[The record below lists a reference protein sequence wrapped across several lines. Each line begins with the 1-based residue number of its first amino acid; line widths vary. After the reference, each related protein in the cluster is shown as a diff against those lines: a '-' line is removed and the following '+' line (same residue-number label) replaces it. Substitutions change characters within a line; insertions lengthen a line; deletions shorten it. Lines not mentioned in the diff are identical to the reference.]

1 VGILAHQIRYIHV
14 GKNAHS
20 TKAIYMIN
28 PLRGM
33 KDLTFEESERFTYI
47 IDTATTIAKRYGY
60 GYIETPILEE
70 TALFKRSVGDSS
82 DIVSKE
88 MYQFED
94 KGGNDVCMRPEGTA
108 GVVRAFVSAKLDR
121 QPMKQKF
128 FYYGPMFRYERPQKG
143 RLREFHQFGCES
155 FGEASVYEDFT
166 IIIMMSQI
174 FESLGIGVTL
184 EINSLGCSECMPP
197 YKENL
202 VHFLT
207 NIKEKLCTDCNRR
220 IDTNP
225 IRVLDCK
232 NETCQALLVTSP
244 KLIDNLCE
252 TCDSDFTKLKK
263 LLDNAKIKYT
273 VNTNLVRGLDYYN
286 KTAFEFVSNEIGAQS
301 AIAGGG
307 RYDKLVEF
315 LDGKPTPAVGFAIGI
330 ERIMELVKMP
340 EPIREG
346 IYMGAMTEDA
356 IETLFALAT
365 KKRQETKVT
374 VEFNAKGFKSHM
386 KGVDK
391 AHARYA
397 VLIGKDELANGT
409 VWVKDLESK
418 EEKSVTLEDF

>member
-1 VGILAHQIRYIHV
+1 
-14 GKNAHS
+14 
-20 TKAIYMIN
+20 MIN

-33 KDLTFEESERFTYI
+33 KDLTFDDSQRFVHIVT
-47 IDTATTIAKRYGY
+47 TAIGIAKKYGY

-108 GVVRAFVSAKLDR
+108 GVVRAFVHAKLDR
-121 QPMKQKF
+121 QPVKQKF
-128 FYYGPMFRYERPQKG
+128 YYYGPMFRYERPQKG

-166 IIIMMSQI
+166 IITMISQI
-174 FESLGIGVTL
+174 FEALGIGFDL
-184 EINSLGCSECMPP
+184 QINSLGCTTCMPP
-197 YKENL
+197 YKQNL
-202 VHFLT
+202 VGFLRET
-207 NIKEKLCTDCNRR
+207 QEELCEDCNRR

-232 NETCQALLVTSP
+232 NTACQTLLVNSP
-244 KLIDNLCE
+244 KLIQNLCDE
-252 TCDSDFTKLKK
+252 CDPNFNKLTV
-263 LLDNAKIKYT
+263 LLDKAGIKYEID
-273 VNTNLVRGLDYYN
+273 TNLVRGLDYYN
-286 KTAFEFVSNEIGAQS
+286 KTAFEFVSNEIGSQS

-330 ERIMELVKMP
+330 ERIMELVQMP
-340 EPIREG
+340 ELQREG
-346 IYMGAMTEDA
+346 IYLGAMVEEA
-356 IETLFALAT
+356 VEALFPLAT
-365 KKRQETKVT
+365 AKRKETRVT
-374 VEFNAKGFKSHM
+374 LEYASKGFKSHM
-386 KGVDK
+386 KGADK
-391 AHARYA
+391 VNAKYC
-397 VLIGKDELANGT
+397 VLIGEDELKNGT

-418 EEKSVTLEDF
+418 EERTVLVEEF